1 MPHQRGSTPLERGAN
16 SLLTDH
22 ALITDA
28 QFWFGGQMIAMVIDR
43 NNGLL
48 LVDFCGAFT
57 AESLVVLDER
67 LQAFVAREGVMPTI
81 IDFTGVE
88 SVNIAVATLVHR
100 GGQRS
105 QLLGQRRIFV
115 SSDLLL
121 FGLLRLYGTYQEN
134 QGETPPITVRS
145 LPEAFAE
152 LGISGPVFEP
162 ISNALPSLTAMA
174 MQDAVY
180 AHLPEA

>member
-1 MPHQRGSTPLERGAN
+1 
-16 SLLTDH
+16 
-22 ALITDA
+22 
-28 QFWFGGQMIAMVIDR
+28 MIELAIDR
-43 NNGLL
+43 SRGLL
-48 LVDFCGAFT
+48 LVEFCGTFT
-57 AESLVVLDER
+57 EDSLVVLDEH
-67 LQAFVAREGVMPTI
+67 LQAFVASEGVMPTI

-88 SVNIAVATLVHR
+88 SVNIAVATMVHR

-121 FGLLRLYGTYQEN
+121 FGLLRLYGTHQDH

-152 LGISGPVFEP
+152 LGISRPMFEP
-162 ISNALPSLTAMA
+162 ISNPLPGLAAMA
-174 MQDAVY
+174 DAGGVDARY
-180 AHLPEA
+180 PKRLSSVQVR

>member
-1 MPHQRGSTPLERGAN
+1 
-16 SLLTDH
+16 
-22 ALITDA
+22 
-28 QFWFGGQMIAMVIDR
+28 MIELAIELAIDR

-48 LVDFCGAFT
+48 LVEFCGPFT

-81 IDFTGVE
+81 IDFTGVDA
-88 SVNIAVATLVHR
+88 VNIAVATMVGR

-121 FGLLRLYGTYQEN
+121 FGLLRLYGAYQDIE
-134 QGETPPITVRS
+134 GEIPPITVRS

-152 LGISGPVFEP
+152 LGISGPMFEP
-162 ISNALPSLTAMA
+162 ISNALPGLAAMA
-174 MQDAVY
+174 MQDVD
-180 AHLPEA
+180 AHLPQA

>member
-1 MPHQRGSTPLERGAN
+1 MAERLGSFIGHT
-16 SLLTDH
+16 
-22 ALITDA
+22 LITNA
-28 QFWFGGQMIAMVIDR
+28 PRATGGQVIELAIDR
-43 NNGLL
+43 KNGLL
-48 LVDFCGAFT
+48 LVEFCAPFT
-57 AESLVVLDER
+57 EESLVVLDEH

-88 SVNIAVATLVHR
+88 SVNIAVANMVSR

-121 FGLLRLYGTYQEN
+121 FGLLRLYGAYQDN
-134 QGETPPITVRS
+134 RGETPPITVRS

-152 LGISGPVFEP
+152 FGISRP
-162 ISNALPSLTAMA
+162 IF
-174 MQDAVY
+174 
-180 AHLPEA
+180 

>member
-1 MPHQRGSTPLERGAN
+1 
-16 SLLTDH
+16 
-22 ALITDA
+22 
-28 QFWFGGQMIAMVIDR
+28 MIELAIDR

-48 LVDFCGAFT
+48 LVEFRGPFT
-57 AESLVVLDER
+57 ADSLVVLDER
-67 LQAFVAREGVMPTI
+67 LQAFVARAGVMPTI

-88 SVNIAVATLVHR
+88 SVNIAMATMVGR

-152 LGISGPVFEP
+152 WGISRPMFEP
-162 ISNALPSLTAMA
+162 ISNPLPSL
-174 MQDAVY
+174 
-180 AHLPEA
+180 

>member
-1 MPHQRGSTPLERGAN
+1 
-16 SLLTDH
+16 
-22 ALITDA
+22 
-28 QFWFGGQMIAMVIDR
+28 MIEMAIDR

-48 LVDFCGAFT
+48 LVEFCGPFT
-57 AESLVVLDER
+57 AESLVVFDER
-67 LQAFVAREGVMPTI
+67 LKAFVAREGVMPTI

-88 SVNIAVATLVHR
+88 SVNIAVETMVTR

-121 FGLLRLYGTYQEN
+121 FGLLRLYGAYQDS
-134 QGETPPITVRS
+134 QGEIPPITVRS

-152 LGISGPVFEP
+152 LGISGPMFEP
-162 ISNALPSLTAMA
+162 ISNALPGLAAMA
-174 MQDAVY
+174 MQDAVD
-180 AHLPEA
+180 AHLPQA